1 MSTLY
6 IPDDSHLIDPPIEE
20 IEEDETEESYM
31 FRPGCTSDGR
41 QLTKADYAYLT
52 HGFDGRD

>member
-1 MSTLY
+1 MSTIYL
-6 IPDDSHLIDPPIEE
+6 PDDSHLIDPPIEE
-20 IEEDETEESYM
+20 DEPEESYM
-31 FRPGCTSDGR
+31 FRTGRTSDGR